1 MLILIKLVHTLNQR
15 IDIVSNRHR
24 FGGASLRKNDRAKM
38 RFQAICAVIALS
50 LAGLGRIEVAQSQS
64 LDFAGIRQ
72 SLELTANPQSRPEL
86 VKFQTVTGKLKVNS
100 IAQTTPPPASALPA
114 PTPTQTETL
123 KNRLDL
129 PSTGAEIQITN
140 TQALTL
146 QETLAIAFRNNRDV
160 QVARLTIER
169 SQAAVT
175 TAQAAQALQVGLT
188 ANASNQGA
196 PLFVGSANS
205 PNPSS
210 TQLQGGLQAT
220 YPLFNAG
227 RDASSVRAAE
237 EQVNFDKLDLLRVE
251 QLLRGNVT
259 TAYYNLQAADSSVII
274 NQASVRDATRSLSDA
289 QLQEKAGVGTKF
301 DILTAQVQLANANQA
316 LTTAIGQQFIARKG
330 IAQLLSV
337 SEKTEYKAA
346 DPVVEA
352 GTWRYSLED
361 SIIIAFK
368 NRPEIKQQ
376 LVRRNISQK
385 QEIVSAAA
393 DSAQGNLFANY
404 NIGKD
409 INSSFSAQ
417 DNYSLGL
424 RVSWNFLDGGAAR
437 SNVSQQKVNQ
447 QISENQLT
455 TARNQIRND
464 VEQAF
469 SGIGTNRANIAT
481 ATTALRQ
488 SEESLK
494 LARLR
499 FQAGVG
505 TQTDVINAQTVLAN
519 ARGNRVTAILNYNR
533 ALSNLQT
540 ATLVVP

>member
-1 MLILIKLVHTLNQR
+1 MLTLIKLVQTLNRR
-15 IDIVSNRHR
+15 IDIVSNRRR
-24 FGGASLRKNDRAKM
+24 FGGTLLRKNDQAKM

-50 LAGLGRIEVAQSQS
+50 LTGLGRIEVAQSKS
-64 LDFAGIRQ
+64 LDFSGVRQ
-72 SLELTANPQSRPEL
+72 SLALTTNDQSRPES
-86 VKFQTVTGKLKVNS
+86 VKFQTITAKPKVNS
-100 IAQTTPPPASALPA
+100 IAQTTPPPAVPA
-114 PTPTQTETL
+114 PTPNQSETL

-205 PNPSS
+205 LNPSS
-210 TQLQGGLQAT
+210 TQIQGGLQAT

-259 TAYYNLQAADSSVII
+259 TAYYSLQAADSSVII

-376 LVRRNISQK
+376 LVRRNISQQ
-385 QEIVSAAA
+385 QEIVNAAA

-469 SGIGTNRANIAT
+469 SGIGTNKANIAT